1 MKLSEEEEVSAVS
14 MGGSGAKRPLVIV
27 LAVIGVVAL
36 IIGVLLLVAPHS
48 LGFIGT
54 FMGHKHGNH
63 PIRGAVALVVGVG
76 ALVGAWFMNKK
87 SS

>member
-1 MKLSEEEEVSAVS
+1 MSAVS
-14 MGGSGAKRPLVIV
+14 MGGSGARRPLAII
-27 LAVIGVVAL
+27 LAVIGVVAVIL
-36 IIGVLLLVAPHS
+36 GVLLLVAPHS

-54 FMGHKHGNH
+54 FMGHKHGTH

-76 ALVGAWFMNKK
+76 VLVGAWFVNKK